1 MNQNYIAV
9 LSKIILAAAS
19 TTAIAFPISGAF
31 AVESFSTAGN
41 ETVENIQLQRLLL
54 ADNDDEDEKK
64 AGVMLPETVKA
75 AVFKDISERTKVQY
89 SALRLLKA
97 EKTTW
102 VDGCL
107 GLKGRC
113 SKGLV
118 PGYIV
123 VVASDS
129 QMWVYR
135 TDRLAKAKLDEE
147 STQTYSAMMVK
158 RQTVM
163 SQVSRREMQVQRRS
177 QVLSA
182 NTSSTQAR
190 ATNIAARS
198 TQVNASSQTAIK
210 SKSGIAIAIFQP
222 SGNLSEVIT
231 RVSIK
236 TKGGKKGFYKERF
249 LGDYKYKIKQKQ
261 KAKFVKG
268 LKTGDR
274 MVVRLYDMQ
283 KRFIGYSEFEY
294 LSANTVVNLILP
306 SNPAQ
311 NQIVRT
317 VYGIDS
323 DFDGN
328 IDAGSKTYSYF
339 TQVRNQQVSF
349 LSTSSN
355 INVSEFQ
362 MQGVSAASSS
372 VYSTSFSSGEYALA
386 SRSINTFSS
395 DSAAALKAAPGSMVR
410 ITEVSENDS
419 IFDVSQQMMAYR
431 EVGVSRNIQVTFS
444 DVSKNHW
451 AKDFIAEL
459 AALEIIEGFPDS
471 TFRPDEQV
479 NRAQFAAMINQA
491 FEKVKVRKAIKFTD
505 VSNRYWASN
514 AISKAYEMGFLTV
527 EGSKFKPKKAL
538 SRLEVLLAFAR
549 GLNYNVSGSTETIL
563 TTYTDATMIRSDVRS
578 AIAALTQRGVVVN
591 YPNVSTLNPEKVA
604 TRAEVSALLYKALV
618 STGEVAD
625 ISSQYAVGQTQEAAE
640 LEQIAEMEQSD
651 NTNVSRT
658 KKPKQNCNQGIG
670 NGAEGC
676 DPGNS
681 RPHGGSNDEG
691 GRTPGG
697 RR

>member
-1 MNQNYIAV
+1 MNQNYIAA

-19 TTAIAFPISGAF
+19 TTAIAFPVSGAF
-31 AVESFSTAGN
+31 AAESFSTAGD

-75 AVFKDISERTKVQY
+75 AVFKDISERTKVEY

-102 VDGCL
+102 VNGCL
-107 GLKGRC
+107 GLKGNC

-118 PGYIV
+118 PGYIA
-123 VVASDS
+123 VVASNS

-135 TDRLAKAKLDEE
+135 TDKSGKIAKLDEE

-163 SQVSRREMQVQRRS
+163 SQVSRRDMQVQRRS
-177 QVLSA
+177 RVLSA
-182 NTSSTQAR
+182 NTSSTQVR
-190 ATNIAARS
+190 ATNVAARS
-198 TQVNASSQTAIK
+198 TQVNASSQVKIK
-210 SKSGIAIAIFQP
+210 SKSGIAIAILQP
-222 SGNLSEVIT
+222 AGNLSEVIT
-231 RVSIK
+231 RVSVK

-328 IDAGSKTYSYF
+328 IDADSNTYSYF
-339 TQVRNQQVSF
+339 TQVSNQRVSF
-349 LSTSSN
+349 LSSSSN

-362 MQGVSAASSS
+362 MQGISTASS
-372 VYSTSFSSGEYALA
+372 VYSASFSSGEYSLA
-386 SRSINTFSS
+386 NSSMDIFSS
-395 DSAAALKAAPGSMVR
+395 DSAAALKAAPGSMVK
-410 ITEVSENDS
+410 ITEVSQQNDS
-419 IFDVSQQMMAYR
+419 FDVTQQMMAYR
-431 EVGVSRNIQVTFS
+431 DVGVSRNIQVAFS
-444 DVSKNHW
+444 DVSRNHW

-459 AALEIIEGFPDS
+459 AALEIIEGFPDG

-491 FEKVKVRKAIKFTD
+491 FEKVKVRKAVKFSD

-527 EGSKFKPKKAL
+527 EGSTFKPKKAL

-563 TTYTDATMIRSDVRS
+563 TAYTDATMIRSDVRS

-591 YPNVSTLNPEKVA
+591 YPNVSTLNAEKVA

-625 ISSQYAVGQTQEAAE
+625 ISSQYAVGQTEEAAE
-640 LEQIAEMEQSD
+640 LEQIAEMEEND
-651 NTNVSRT
+651 NVNVSRT

-697 RR
+697 KR

>member
-19 TTAIAFPISGAF
+19 TTAIAFPVSGAF
-31 AVESFSTAGN
+31 ATETFSTAGG

-54 ADNDDEDEKK
+54 ADNDDEDEKT
-64 AGVMLPETVKA
+64 ASVMLPETVKT
-75 AVFKDISERTKVQY
+75 AVFKDISERAKVQY

-118 PGYIV
+118 PGYIA

-129 QMWVYR
+129 QMWIYR
-135 TDRLAKAKLDEE
+135 TDDSGKIAKLDEE

-163 SQVSRREMQVQRRS
+163 SQVNRRQAMQVQRRS

-190 ATNIAARS
+190 ATNIAASS

-231 RVSIK
+231 RVSVK
-236 TKGGKKGFYKERF
+236 TKRGKKGFYKERF

-294 LSANTVVNLILP
+294 LSANTAVNLILP

-349 LSTSSN
+349 LSSSSN
-355 INVSEFQ
+355 INVSEYQ
-362 MQGVSAASSS
+362 MQGISTASSS
-372 VYSTSFSSGEYALA
+372 VYSNSFSSGEYALA
-386 SRSINTFSS
+386 NRSINTFSS

-419 IFDVSQQMMAYR
+419 TFDVSQQMMAYR
-431 EVGVSRNIQVTFS
+431 EVGVSRNIQVAFS

-459 AALEIIEGFPDS
+459 AALEIIEGFPDG
-471 TFRPDEQV
+471 TFRPEEQV

-527 EGSKFKPKKAL
+527 SGNQFNPKKAL

-563 TTYTDATMIRSDVRS
+563 TAYTDATMIRSDVRS

-625 ISSQYAVGQTQEAAE
+625 ISSNYAVGQTQEAAE

-691 GRTPGG
+691 GGG
-697 RR
+697 KR

>member
-19 TTAIAFPISGAF
+19 TTAIAFPVSGAF

-41 ETVENIQLQRLLL
+41 ENVENVQLQQLLL
-54 ADNDDEDEKK
+54 ADNDDDDEKK
-64 AGVMLPETVKA
+64 IRVKLPKKVKS
-75 AVFKDISERTKVQY
+75 AVFQDISERTKVKD

-102 VDGCL
+102 VNSCL
-107 GLKGRC
+107 GLKGKC
-113 SKGLV
+113 SRGLV

-129 QMWVYR
+129 QMWIYR
-135 TDRLAKAKLDEE
+135 TDDSGKIAKLDEE
-147 STQTYSAMMVK
+147 STQTYTAMMAK

-163 SQVSRREMQVQRRS
+163 SQISRRQTMQVQRRS

-182 NTSSTQAR
+182 NTSTV
-190 ATNIAARS
+190 AARS

-210 SKSGIAIAIFQP
+210 RKSGIAIAIFQP

-231 RVSIK
+231 RVSVK
-236 TKGGKKGFYKERF
+236 TKRGKKGFYKERF

-328 IDAGSKTYSYF
+328 IDTGSKTYSYF
-339 TQVRNQQVSF
+339 TQIRNQQVSF
-349 LSTSSN
+349 LSSSSN
-355 INVSEFQ
+355 INVSEYQ
-362 MQGVSAASSS
+362 MQGISTASSS
-372 VYSTSFSSGEYALA
+372 VYSNSFSSGEYALA
-386 SRSINTFSS
+386 SRSVNAFSS

-410 ITEVSENDS
+410 IVEVSENDS
-419 IFDVSQQMMAYR
+419 TFDVSQQMMAYR
-431 EVGVSRNIQVTFS
+431 DVGVSRNIQVAFS
-444 DVSKNHW
+444 DVSRNHW

-459 AALEIIEGFPDS
+459 AALEIIEGFPDG

-491 FEKVKVRKAIKFTD
+491 FEKVKVRKATKFTD
-505 VSNRYWASN
+505 VSNRYWAAN

-527 EGSKFKPKKAL
+527 SGNQFNPKKAL

-640 LEQIAEMEQSD
+640 LEQIAEMEQGD
-651 NTNVSRT
+651 NVNVSRT

-676 DPGNS
+676 NPGNS

-697 RR
+697 KR